1 MSHTYRNNNYIHS
14 ATWIISNRIKKLE
27 ILTFFIRI
35 IGADCQTR
43 KGRWHKE
50 SAYLRCLQGFFQ
62 SAPQLILQS
71 VILTKGIL
79 IHSLREL
86 IDNVHIYLAS
96 PVQDQAFST
105 LLEVTFS
112 EKPLKWFWGLIQIYS
127 IMASFISLM
136 QVRVPCNLRT
146 QPNYEF
152 LFELK
157 IILKIHLVGES

>member
-1 MSHTYRNNNYIHS
+1 MDYFKQNQTIL
-14 ATWIISNRIKKLE
+14 ISN
-27 ILTFFIRI
+27 FFFRI

-127 IMASFISLM
+127 IVASFISLM
-136 QVRVPCNLRT
+136 QVHT
-146 QPNYEF
+146 
-152 LFELK
+152 
-157 IILKIHLVGES
+157 

>member
-1 MSHTYRNNNYIHS
+1 MDYFKQNQTIQ
-14 ATWIISNRIKKLE
+14 ISD
-27 ILTFFIRI
+27 FFFRI

-127 IMASFISLM
+127 IVASFISLM
-136 QVRVPCNLRT
+136 QVLVPCNPGTRS
-146 QPNYEF
+146 N
-152 LFELK
+152 
-157 IILKIHLVGES
+157 

>member
-1 MSHTYRNNNYIHS
+1 MDYFKQNQTIL
-14 ATWIISNRIKKLE
+14 ISN
-27 ILTFFIRI
+27 FFFRI

-112 EKPLKWFWGLIQIYS
+112 EKPLKWFWGLIQVYS
-127 IMASFISLM
+127 IVASFISLI
-136 QVRVPCNLRT
+136 QVHVSCNPQTRSNW
-146 QPNYEF
+146 PKF
-152 LFELK
+152 LKSSLAEL
-157 IILKIHLVGES
+157 